1 MKISKERLK
10 QIIQEEM
17 KIAEEEQEAEK
28 QDDGAKSLSDFSR
41 KFYELAKEVRG
52 VKGLDVKE
60 MQSIMSITLSLIKAA
75 SAGNIA
81 PKLLQIEAFISSRLG
96 ENK

>member
-17 KIAEEEQEAEK
+17 KIAEQEQEAE
-28 QDDGAKSLSDFSR
+28 QGQSTQTLSEFSK

-52 VKGLDVKE
+52 TKGLD
-60 MQSIMSITLSLIKAA
+60 
-75 SAGNIA
+75 
-81 PKLLQIEAFISSRLG
+81 
-96 ENK
+96 